1 MNLTFQKHPAEVF
14 CKKGALK
21 NFANFTGKTVVL
33 DSLLKKFADPR
44 TFNFIKK
51 RLKHSCFSVKS
62 EKFLRTPILKNICER
77 LLLSFGV
84 QAINN
89 FRKKFDKVLNTRLIK
104 IMKYI
109 LTIS

>member
-62 EKFLRTPILKNICER
+62 EKIFKNTYFEEHLRTTASIIW
-77 LLLSFGV
+77 S
-84 QAINN
+84 
-89 FRKKFDKVLNTRLIK
+89 T
-104 IMKYI
+104 
-109 LTIS
+109 SH